1 MKIVLYGHPV
11 LRQKSVKVEN
21 IDESL
26 REKLNEMVKL
36 MRKANG
42 IGLAANQVETAQ
54 RFFVLE
60 VDGNVKKIINP
71 EILEFGDEI
80 VEYEEGCLSIP
91 MIYKKVNRPDRI
103 KVKYY
108 NEKEEEITEELT
120 GMWARAFQHEFDH
133 IDGVLFIDKLSPMNK
148 RLVTKKLEILKR
160 DFEKG
165 NIYREDI

>member
-80 VEYEEGCLSIP
+80 VEYEEACLSIP

-148 RLVTKKLEILKR
+148 RLVTKKLEILKKKKK
-160 DFEKG
+160 KG

>member
-71 EILEFGDEI
+71 EILEFGDKI

>member
-71 EILEFGDEI
+71 EILEFGDEF

>member
-36 MRKANG
+36 MRKTNG